1 MKQILLSVA
10 LLSLAGFA
18 LAQNSGDI
26 AQPPPGQ
33 AVTRFAPNTVI
44 PVELSKSLD
53 AKKVKV
59 GQPFEAKSTM
69 DMLSEGKVILPRE
82 TKIIGHVTS
91 VNAHSKESP
100 DSSIGIA
107 FDHAV
112 MKDGHELPLS
122 AAVQAIGPPMPN
134 PMAISEG
141 VPMGG
146 GAGMSPGMGAG
157 GAPMGGGGSMAGGP
171 AGGAG
176 SAQPSYPSGSV
187 PSMPQGS
194 PGRSTGAL
202 SPGSQ
207 GVVGLKGVELK
218 NSGQESVISCSK
230 KNVHLDGGTQM
241 ILRVQ

>member
-18 LAQNSGDI
+18 LAQNPGDA
-26 AQPPPGQ
+26 AQPPPAQ
-33 AVTRFAPNTVI
+33 PVVRLAPNTLI

-59 GQPFEAKSTM
+59 GQQFEAKSTM
-69 DMLSEGKVILPRE
+69 DMLAEGKVIMPRE
-82 TKIIGHVTS
+82 SKIIGHVTS

-100 DSSIGIA
+100 DSSIGLA
-107 FDHAV
+107 FDHVV
-112 MKDGHELPLS
+112 MKGGQELPIS
-122 AAVQAIGPPMPN
+122 ALVQAVAPPMQN
-134 PMAISEG
+134 AMAISEG

-146 GAGMSPGMGAG
+146 MAG
-157 GAPMGGGGSMAGGP
+157 GPTGGGSSGGGSMGGP

-176 SAQPSYPSGSV
+176 SAQPSYPAGSV

-194 PGRSTGAL
+194 QGRSTGAL
-202 SPGSQ
+202 SPSSQ
-207 GVVGLKGVELK
+207 GVVGLKNLELK
-218 NSGQESVISCSK
+218 SSAQESVVSSDK